1 MNIAAFTKLKFAHKV
16 WIGFSAVL
24 LLTVVVG
31 ATATLSILDVSKR
44 TGLSDQTT
52 AALSSLQ
59 TLSTARETY
68 LDSHAD
74 ADAVHVRDLTL
85 SLKQRLTSLQE
96 GLAEGDRQAAT
107 AAQASLLTE
116 QFREI
121 FEEIVAAVSAE
132 EAAVQ
137 TVLSTSKALADISRL
152 IEYEI
157 SIVQQEAEAEAQRS
171 QMVQRMVQ
179 RYGEAASS
187 IQSIA
192 EQLEPHFGLRG
203 HIKPADNTPEF
214 QAAIA
219 ETLQAL
225 EEAARELD
233 RDSNI
238 GVERKAF
245 SDLSGQVAKYTTAIP
260 DFLREQNLFKKS
272 SKKKAVSELHMA
284 INASIIEVKVAL
296 YSALEK
302 EMMKATAIQ
311 DTLLDLS
318 NLGEQAIILA
328 RNILSARSSTM
339 QLAGSIGENHE
350 APVRAALKELKKASR
365 NLTEATA
372 RMSEEIE
379 DSVSE
384 VDTAISKFEAAFDA
398 ILVTKAEQEQRRQE
412 LNVIASSTA
421 DQIKRMAAD
430 QSQSTRDASNK
441 ALIVIGAILAVALGV
456 GLVIAFILNIAISRP
471 IISLNQAMARLA
483 EGDRDVSIGFGDRG
497 DEIGDMSR
505 TVEIFR
511 KNAIERARLE
521 DEQAKVQAAQQERQN
536 VIGSLITGF
545 RAEVQDLLS
554 SVSTTSHTLDTTAQ
568 TLTGIARD
576 SSNRA
581 TATKDASNQAA
592 NNVQSV
598 ASAAE
603 ELAASI
609 SEIGSQVQRT
619 TEVVARASDGTR
631 LTNQK
636 VEALSIS
643 ANKIGEVITLIQAIA
658 EQTNLLA
665 LNATIEAAR
674 AGDAGKGFAVVAAE
688 VKELASQTSKATEE
702 IATQIADIQSATRDS
717 VEAIADITETMDEVR
732 SYTDAIA
739 CAVTQQ
745 GEATN
750 EISTNVQQA
759 SGGTQVVMSNI
770 SELNDAVDQTSASAE
785 HVVNASTEL
794 KAQTETLKSSVDVF
808 LEQVSAA

>member
-1 MNIAAFTKLKFAHKV
+1 MNITAFNNLKFAHKV
-16 WIGFSAVL
+16 WIGFSAIL
-24 LLTVVVG
+24 LLTIVVG

-52 AALSSLQ
+52 AALSGLQ
-59 TLSTARETY
+59 TLSAARETY
-68 LDSHAD
+68 LDSHKD
-74 ADAVHVRDLTL
+74 ADAAHVRDLTL
-85 SLKQRLTSLQE
+85 SLKDKLVSLQA
-96 GLAEGDRQAAT
+96 GLAEGDKQAEA
-107 AAQASLLTE
+107 AAQASSLTR
-116 QFREI
+116 QFGET
-121 FEEIVAAVSAE
+121 FEEIVSAVNAE

-157 SIVQQEAEAEAQRS
+157 SIVQQEAEAEAQRG
-171 QMVQRMVQ
+171 QMLQRTVH
-179 RYGEAASS
+179 RYGEAASA
-187 IQSIA
+187 IQSMA

-219 ETLQAL
+219 RTLQAM

-238 GVERKAF
+238 GIDREAF
-245 SDLSGQVAKYTTAIP
+245 STLSGQITKYASAAP
-260 DFLREQNLFKKS
+260 DYLREQNLFKKS
-272 SKKKAVSELHMA
+272 SKKKMVSELHMG
-284 INASIIEVKVAL
+284 INASITEVKVAL

-311 DTLLDLS
+311 ETLLDLS

-350 APVRAALKELKKASR
+350 APVRTALKELKRASEK
-365 NLTEATA
+365 LTEATT
-372 RMSEEIE
+372 RMSEEIA
-379 DSVSE
+379 DSVSD
-384 VDTAISKFEAAFDA
+384 VNTAISEFEAAFDA
-398 ILVTKAEQEQRRQE
+398 ILLTKAQQEQKRQE

-430 QSQSTRDASNK
+430 QSQSTREASNK
-441 ALIVIGAILAVALGV
+441 ALIVIGAILAVAFGA

-471 IISLNQAMARLA
+471 IISLNQSMARLA

-511 KNAIERARLE
+511 KNAIERTRLE
-521 DEQAKVQAAQQERQN
+521 EEQAGLQSAQMERQN
-536 VIGSLITGF
+536 LIGSLITNF
-545 RAEVQDLLS
+545 RTEVQDLLS
-554 SVSTTSHTLDTTAQ
+554 SVSMTSQTLDTTAQ

-592 NNVQSV
+592 DNVQSV

-631 LTNQK
+631 LTNEK

-717 VEAIADITETMDEVR
+717 VEAIAAITETMDEVR

-808 LEQVSAA
+808 LEKVSAA